1 MPGFIS
7 LGFKPLM
14 AVIACKWLH
23 YCVRFHMIH
32 HIRFFVR
39 RMTAKLTFEKLFKS
53 SGLPVE
59 TSGNCHLCALKV
71 QDLTRV
77 LFIIS
82 PGEGI
87 FVSLFL
93 IGRRIVHLY
102 LIFFLLCSLKVKY
115 TKYKCNFIVFFDA
128 LDFLFRHSRSNT
140 PIANWLCIDGTQ
152 FSNSRQHLL
161 IYLILDFW
169 GGIE

>member
-1 MPGFIS
+1 MCVFIWSTIFDFLFVEWLQSLHLRSCLNLRVYRLRRLETVIYVRWKFKIS
-7 LGFKPLM
+7 LEYCLLSVL
-14 AVIACKWLH
+14 VI
-23 YCVRFHMIH
+23 
-32 HIRFFVR
+32 
-39 RMTAKLTFEKLFKS
+39 
-53 SGLPVE
+53 
-59 TSGNCHLCALKV
+59 
-71 QDLTRV
+71 
-77 LFIIS
+77 
-82 PGEGI
+82 GEGI

-152 FSNSRQHLL
+152 FSNSRHHLL